1 MVDNDLPNGFTGF
14 SAKRPEGF
22 QSAKSAI
29 DRRNQEA
36 NRSASSGRSSY
47 YQPRTSVP
55 FIGDAAPTNTRNSGS
70 FDRSSASRWSSQGF
84 DRSYTSRPSQSFQGR
99 SSSSFGDS
107 RDTRNASASK
117 GRSSSSFDTRSASMS
132 TSASQGRPSQPAEPR
147 VTTRPSFSFNAP
159 PQSASS
165 AAAAVAPAR
174 RNTISTSL
182 SNGAASALCYAA
194 KKTDEEGE
202 EARTFDPELLKNI
215 PPEARRWSWVEVD
228 LGAIRHNTHEVKRRQ
243 PAGTHLMAVVK
254 ADGYGHGAV
263 QCAKAALTSGADY
276 LGVAT
281 VQEAIDL
288 RENYV
293 NAPIL
298 ILSQP
303 PQSAIPLLL
312 AYKIMPS
319 VYDPQFAITYGE
331 AADAYN
337 LKAPYHLAINT
348 GMNRIGVDY
357 DEVVEFLRAVS
368 FHRAL
373 ELEGTFTHF
382 ATADVEDPLDFQIQ
396 YTRFVEAINSIR
408 LAGFD
413 PGIVHA
419 ANSAASIR
427 FPDAAF
433 NMVRLGI
440 GLYGLQPM
448 RMTRSMIDLKPAMS
462 VKARITDIHYP
473 AIREGVSYGLHYR
486 SPGGVAICTLPIG
499 YGDGLNRGLSGS
511 IDFIKDGQRYHQVGN
526 ICMDQCMFE
535 IPRRRASLEGIREPE
550 VGDVVTVVGREGN
563 SIITLDDMAAMLG
576 TITHELAINFGCS
589 RLPRIY
595 T

>member
-1 MVDNDLPNGFTGF
+1 MVDSDLPNGFTGF

-29 DRRNQEA
+29 DKRNQEA
-36 NRSASSGRSSY
+36 TRSSAASSRSSC

-55 FIGDAAPTNTRNSGS
+55 FIGDTAPSSSRNSGS
-70 FDRSSASRWSSQGF
+70 FDRGNASRRTSGSF
-84 DRSYTSRPSQSFQGR
+84 DRSCTTRPSQPFQSR

-107 RDTRNASASK
+107 RDSRNASASQ
-117 GRSSSSFDTRSASMS
+117 GRSSSSFDVRSASV
-132 TSASQGRPSQPAEPR
+132 SQGRPSQPAEPR
-147 VTTRPSFSFNAP
+147 VTTRPSFSFDAP
-159 PQSASS
+159 PQSASVTAS
-165 AAAAVAPAR
+165 ASVPAR
-174 RNTISTSL
+174 RTTIATSL

-194 KKTDEEGE
+194 KKTGEDGE
-202 EARTFDPELLKNI
+202 ETRTFDPDLLKNI
-215 PPEARRWSWVEVD
+215 PPESRRWSWVEVD

-243 PAGTHLMAVVK
+243 PVGTHLMAVVK

-348 GMNRIGVDY
+348 GMNRIGVDFG
-357 DEVVEFLRAVS
+357 EVVEFLRAVS

-396 YTRFVEAINSIR
+396 YARFVEAINSIR

-535 IPRRRASLEGIREPE
+535 IPRRRASLDGFREPE
-550 VGDVVTVVGREGN
+550 VGDVVTIVGREGN

>member
-14 SAKRPEGF
+14 SAKRPKDF

-29 DRRNQEA
+29 DKRNQEA
-36 NRSASSGRSSY
+36 NRSSLSNARSSY

-55 FIGDAAPTNTRNSGS
+55 FIGDAAPSTSRNSGS
-70 FDRSSASRWSSQGF
+70 FDRSNTPRRTSAGF
-84 DRSYTSRPSQSFQGR
+84 DRSSYTTRPSQSFQTR
-99 SSSSFGDS
+99 SSSPFDA
-107 RDTRNASASK
+107 RSASTPQ
-117 GRSSSSFDTRSASMS
+117 GRPASSFDSRPAGTPQA
-132 TSASQGRPSQPAEPR
+132 RPSQPAEPR
-147 VTTRPSFSFNAP
+147 VTTRPSLSFDTP
-159 PQSASS
+159 PQP
-165 AAAAVAPAR
+165 APSR
-174 RNTISTSL
+174 RTTISSSL

-194 KKTDEEGE
+194 KKASEDGE
-202 EARTFDPELLKNI
+202 EVARTFDPELLKNI
-215 PPEARRWSWVEVD
+215 PPESRRWSWVEVD
-228 LGAIRHNTHEVKRRQ
+228 LGAIRHNVHEVKRRQ

-254 ADGYGHGAV
+254 ADGYGHGAA

-337 LKAPYHLAINT
+337 LKAPYHLAVNT
-348 GMNRIGVDY
+348 GMNRIGVDFG
-357 DEVVEFLRAVS
+357 EVVDFMRAIS

-396 YTRFVEAINSIR
+396 YTRFVEAINALR

-511 IDFIKDGQRYHQVGN
+511 IDVIKDGQRYHQVGN

-535 IPRRRASLEGIREPE
+535 IPRRRASFDGLREPE
-550 VGDVVTVVGREGN
+550 VGDEVTIVGREGN
-563 SIITLDDMAAMLG
+563 AVITLDDMAAMLG

>member
-1 MVDNDLPNGFTGF
+1 MADIDLPNGFTGF
-14 SAKRPEGF
+14 SAKRPKDF

-29 DRRNQEA
+29 DKRNQEA
-36 NRSASSGRSSY
+36 NRSSVAGMRSSS

-55 FIGDAAPTNTRNSGS
+55 FIGDATATSSSRNSAS
-70 FDRSSASRWSSQGF
+70 FDRTTSARKNSASF
-84 DRSYTSRPSQSFQGR
+84 DRSYTTRPSQSFQ
-99 SSSSFGDS
+99 S
-107 RDTRNASASK
+107 RP
-117 GRSSSSFDTRSASMS
+117 SSSFDSRSAALQS
-132 TSASQGRPSQPAEPR
+132 GRPSQPAEPR
-147 VTTRPSFSFNAP
+147 VTTRPSLAFDTPSQP
-159 PQSASS
+159 AS
-165 AAAAVAPAR
+165 VPAR
-174 RNTISTSL
+174 RTTISSSL

-194 KKTDEEGE
+194 KKTGEDGE
-202 EARTFDPELLKNI
+202 EARTFDPDLLKNI
-215 PPEARRWSWVEVD
+215 PPEARRWSWVEID
-228 LGAIRHNTHEVKRRQ
+228 LSAIRHNVHEVKRRQ

-303 PQSAIPLLL
+303 PESAIPLLL

-337 LKAPYHLAINT
+337 LKAPYHLALNT

-357 DEVVEFLRAVS
+357 GEVLDFLRAIS

-396 YTRFVEAINSIR
+396 YSRFVEAINSMR

-419 ANSAASIR
+419 ANSAAAIR

-511 IDFIKDGQRYHQVGN
+511 IDVIKGGQRFHQVGN

-535 IPRRRASLEGIREPE
+535 IPRRRATLDGIREPE
-550 VGDVVTVVGREGN
+550 VGDVVTIVGREGN

-576 TITHELAINFGCS
+576 TITHELAINFGCG